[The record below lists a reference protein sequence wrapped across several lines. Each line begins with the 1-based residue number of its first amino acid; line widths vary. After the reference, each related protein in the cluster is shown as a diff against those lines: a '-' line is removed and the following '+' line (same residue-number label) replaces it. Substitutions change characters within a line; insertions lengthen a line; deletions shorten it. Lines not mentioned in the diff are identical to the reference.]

1 MLAFL
6 ALVVS
11 LSYVAG
17 DRGCPPCQP
26 SLCAPLPAE
35 GCQQG
40 TVTDLCG
47 CCSVC
52 AAGQGEPC
60 GGRGGSPKRCG
71 AGMECVKSGK
81 GKRGTCVCKSGYEVC
96 GSDGVTYGNVC
107 EMRAASR
114 RAVDGEQSEIKVLK
128 KGKCERAPVIV
139 TPPKE
144 IWNVTGAQVFLS
156 CEAIGVPTPVLV
168 WKKILT
174 TSKGVE
180 NLELLPGDR
189 DNLAIQTRGG
199 PEKHEVTGWVLI
211 SPLSK
216 LDAGDYECHAT
227 NSKGQV
233 SAVGSIHVV
242 DSTEDIPSKKA
253 QEDEL

>member
-1 MLAFL
+1 
-6 ALVVS
+6 
-11 LSYVAG
+11 
-17 DRGCPPCQP
+17 
-26 SLCAPLPAE
+26 
-35 GCQQG
+35 
-40 TVTDLCG
+40 
-47 CCSVC
+47 
-52 AAGQGEPC
+52 
-60 GGRGGSPKRCG
+60 
-71 AGMECVKSGK
+71 MECVKSGK

-168 WKKILT
+168 WKKVKQILT

-242 DSTEDIPSKKA
+242 DSTEDIPSKKGNA
-253 QEDEL
+253 HPGDRTQASVSLIPLRSQSCSHMLQECPGVSFGTISITFHVKDVARILVHLMWAMFGSYASVIR